1 VARIELAAAAA
12 AVLTT
17 SPLIG
22 AIKCHLERNA
32 TAIRALIVALRPD
45 FEPCW
50 PVVR

>member
-1 VARIELAAAAA
+1 VLAAAAA

-32 TAIRALIVALRPD
+32 TAIRALIVGR
-45 FEPCW
+45 
-50 PVVR
+50 RRTTH